1 MIVVTALYECDR
13 TMRLPRGAADS
24 IAARKVPIDEFIPVL
39 REPVFPRDQI
49 MRAVRYPELARR
61 IGLEGNVIANIFVAA
76 DGSVTPCIDMTD
88 NEIFNAA
95 VLDALQTA
103 TFKPALDMDGK
114 PVGTWLTVPIRF
126 HLD

>member
-1 MIVVTALYECDR
+1 
-13 TMRLPRGAADS
+13 MRLPRGAADS